1 MPDSKYPTNIHYQ
14 YIMRLIIEPDY
25 ENVSEWAARYVAARI
40 NAANPTAEHPFVLG
54 CPTGS
59 SPLGMYKAL
68 IRLNKEGKVSF
79 KNVVTF
85 NMDEYCG
92 IPRDHEQSYYTFM
105 WTNFFNQ
112 IDILPENVNILNG
125 NAEDPVA
132 ECKRYE
138 DKIASY
144 GGIDLFLGGVG
155 PDGHIAFN
163 EPGSSLTSRTRM
175 KTLTQDTIIANSRF
189 FEGNVNLVPK
199 TALTVGVGTVMAAK
213 SVLLIVNGYNKARA
227 LHHGVEGGISQ
238 MWTIS
243 ALQMHP
249 KALIVA
255 DEDACAELK
264 VSTYRYFKDIESAN
278 LDPDTQL

>member
-1 MPDSKYPTNIHYQ
+1 
-14 YIMRLIIEPDY
+14 MRLIIEPTY
-25 ENVSEWAARYVAARI
+25 NEVSRWAANYVAARI
-40 NAANPTAEHPFVLG
+40 NEANPTAEHPFVLG

-59 SPLGMYKAL
+59 SPLGMYRELIKLCKA
-68 IRLNKEGKVSF
+68 GKVSF

-85 NMDEYCG
+85 NMDEYCN
-92 IPRDHEQSYYTFM
+92 IPRDHEQSYHTFM

-112 IDILPENVNILNG
+112 IDIRRENVNILNG
-125 NAEDPVA
+125 NAENPA
-132 ECKRYE
+132 EECRRYE
-138 DKIASY
+138 EKIAAY

-175 KTLTQDTIIANSRF
+175 KTLTKDTIIANSRF
-189 FEGNVNLVPK
+189 FNNDINLVPK

-213 SVLLIVNGYNKARA
+213 SVLVIVNGHNKARA
-227 LHHGVEGGISQ
+227 LRHGVEGGISQ

-255 DEDACAELK
+255 DEDACGELK
-264 VSTYRYFKDIESAN
+264 VQTYKYFKDIESAN
-278 LDPDTQL
+278 LDPETQL

>member
-1 MPDSKYPTNIHYQ
+1 
-14 YIMRLIIEPDY
+14 MRLIIEKNYDQ
-25 ENVSEWAARYVAARI
+25 VSQWAANYVAAQI
-40 NAANPTAEHPFVLG
+40 NKANPNPEKPFVLG

-59 SPLGMYKAL
+59 SPLGMYRAL
-68 IRLNKEGKVSF
+68 IALNKAGKVSF

-92 IPRDHEQSYYTFM
+92 IPRDHEQSYHTFM

-112 IDILPENVNILNG
+112 IDIKPENVNILNG
-125 NAEDPVA
+125 NAEDYA
-132 ECKRYE
+132 LECQRYE
-138 DKIASY
+138 DKIKQY

-163 EPGSSLTSRTRM
+163 EPGSALTSRTRM

-189 FEGNVNLVPK
+189 FENNVNLVPK
-199 TALTVGVGTVMAAK
+199 TALTVGVGTIMSAK

-255 DEDACAELK
+255 DEDACADLK
-264 VSTYRYFKDIESAN
+264 VSTYRYFKDIEAAN
-278 LDPDTQL
+278 LDPATQL